1 MADLTESGLPRIV
14 AIAWGVQATPQRG
27 PSRGLTHE
35 KIVQRAVEIA
45 DQHGLPAVTM
55 QRLAESLGFT
65 TMSLYRYVANKD
77 ELLMLML
84 GSEWLLPP
92 RPAPSEDWRADL
104 RGWADSLRQMYRDHP
119 WLLDVV
125 RGPASVLL
133 PSSVQVV
140 DRGMEAVRQL
150 PLDESDAISLILV
163 VSSYVAAFAGLE
175 RDLAGQQNLQFGPDA
190 LRELAEVITPDKFA
204 YAAPLILSGG
214 YAGSPDPDDLS
225 LESEYQFGIDL
236 LLNGLAARVGAR
248 APAPPEE

>member
-1 MADLTESGLPRIV
+1 MGDLTESGLPRVV
-14 AIAWGVQATPQRG
+14 AIAWGVHATPQRG

-35 KIVQRAVEIA
+35 RIVQRAVEIA
-45 DQHGLPAVTM
+45 DAHGLAALTM

-84 GSEWLLPP
+84 GAEWLLPQ
-92 RPAPSEDWRADL
+92 RPPPSDDWREGL
-104 RGWADSLRQMYRDHP
+104 RGWADSLRQMYREHP

-125 RGPASVLL
+125 RGPTSVLL
-133 PSSVQVV
+133 PSSVQAV
-140 DRGMEAVRQL
+140 DRGMEAVREL
-150 PLDESDAISLILV
+150 PLDESEWVSLILV

-175 RDLAGQQNLQFGPDA
+175 RDLAGQQNLQFGPEA

-204 YAAPLILSGG
+204 YAAPLILAGG

-225 LESEYQFGIDL
+225 LEVEYQFGIDL
-236 LLNGLAARVGAR
+236 LLNGLAARAGGR
-248 APAPPEE
+248 ASTPPED